1 MPNSDWAGR
10 PVLASI
16 VNRSSFLVGDL
27 LLGKLSKTVVVRGY
41 APHDRP
47 RPFVSHLIG
56 NRASLLCTKAPMLR
70 IPYELSGWHSQDLKA
85 AGSPPAENATACQD
99 QAGTLTKMSTG
110 APRAAPATGA
120 SFCLT
125 PSEILALASQ
135 PNGVCATRWEGA
147 LGASQKA
154 APHIVSPLVPRAL
167 APGL

>member
-1 MPNSDWAGR
+1 MN
-10 PVLASI
+10 
-16 VNRSSFLVGDL
+16 FLDGIPKTSK
-27 LLGKLSKTVVVRGY
+27 LLGRHQPKTPPL
-41 APHDRP
+41 AKIRP
-47 RPFVSHLIG
+47 G
-56 NRASLLCTKAPMLR
+56 
-70 IPYELSGWHSQDLKA
+70 HS
-85 AGSPPAENATACQD
+85 PT
-99 QAGTLTKMSTG
+99 MSTG
-110 APRAAPATGA
+110 APRAAPAIGA

>member
-16 VNRSSFLVGDL
+16 VNRSSFLVGVL

-99 QAGTLTKMSTG
+99 QAGTLTNDVNWS
-110 APRAAPATGA
+110 
-120 SFCLT
+120 
-125 PSEILALASQ
+125 
-135 PNGVCATRWEGA
+135 
-147 LGASQKA
+147 
-154 APHIVSPLVPRAL
+154 
-167 APGL
+167 APGSPRDRGIFLSHP